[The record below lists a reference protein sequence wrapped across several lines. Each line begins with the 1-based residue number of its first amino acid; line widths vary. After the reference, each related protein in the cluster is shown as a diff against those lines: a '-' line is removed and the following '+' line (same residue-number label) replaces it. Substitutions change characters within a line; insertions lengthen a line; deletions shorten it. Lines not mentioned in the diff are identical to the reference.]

1 MDVPL
6 PDCLD
11 SCPWVENGGKW
22 WKYPWRRIAVLM
34 SDGSVDVSVDDE
46 DFVEWMLAVYH
57 VCVMKSGGDE
67 SEICG
72 KSVVLVVVG
81 RKVVDCD

>member
-1 MDVPL
+1 M
-6 PDCLD
+6 
-11 SCPWVENGGKW
+11 
-22 WKYPWRRIAVLM
+22 M

>member
-1 MDVPL
+1 
-6 PDCLD
+6 
-11 SCPWVENGGKW
+11 
-22 WKYPWRRIAVLM
+22 M

-46 DFVEWMLAVYH
+46 DFVEWMLVVYH
-57 VCVMKSGGDE
+57 VCVMKGGGDE
-67 SEICG
+67 GEICG